1 MEVTATAYQEA
12 RGASALG
19 AAGEVANR
27 NSIISF
33 SSNSGK
39 AQLNDKRRSRGD
51 RKPEGDADVS
61 SRMSVATAGGANIT
75 IVDDF
80 ATSSAAD
87 TNRSQAPIAGVV
99 TDLDAAGER
108 SPIVAPCTKTFAT
121 HDGSEQI
128 GESINIPINIWNANY
143 DDPSSYDNLGFKST
157 E

>member
-19 AAGEVANR
+19 AAGEV
-27 NSIISF
+27 

-51 RKPEGDADVS
+51 RKPEGDAS
-61 SRMSVATAGGANIT
+61 SRMSVATVGGANIT

-87 TNRSQAPIAGVV
+87 TNRSQAPIVGVV
-99 TDLDAAGER
+99 TDLDAAG
-108 SPIVAPCTKTFAT
+108 SPIVAPSTKTFET

-143 DDPSSYDNLGFKST
+143 DDPSSYDNLRFKST